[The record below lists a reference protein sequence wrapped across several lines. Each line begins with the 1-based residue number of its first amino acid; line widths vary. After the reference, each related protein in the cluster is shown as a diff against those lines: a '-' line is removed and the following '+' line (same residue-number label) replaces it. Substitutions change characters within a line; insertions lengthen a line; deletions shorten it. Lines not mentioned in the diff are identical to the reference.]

1 MSEAPSFS
9 YAIDTSRLDGQQLP
23 DGDRIELSDIGQ
35 AANPSHVGFELEI
48 KKDMW
53 WKGLVLFGKNNAN
66 DWNEVVAGDW
76 GNLQNP
82 NYAKKSVE
90 IPFSDIESKFTAL
103 SKAKA
108 FGVHSNVYHVVD
120 AATALKPGRK
130 YKINWTQD

>member
-1 MSEAPSFS
+1 M
-9 YAIDTSRLDGQQLP
+9 YY
-23 DGDRIELSDIGQ
+23 
-35 AANPSHVGFELEI
+35 
-48 KKDMW
+48 
-53 WKGLVLFGKNNAN
+53 
-66 DWNEVVAGDW
+66 
-76 GNLQNP
+76 P

-120 AATALKPGRK
+120 ADTALTPGRK

>member
-9 YAIDTSRLDGQQLP
+9 YAIDASRLDGQQLP

-35 AANPSHVGFELEI
+35 ADNPSHVGFELEL

-76 GNLQNP
+76 GDLQNP

-108 FGVHSNVYHVVD
+108 FGVHSNVHHVS
-120 AATALKPGRK
+120 G
-130 YKINWTQD
+130 